1 MQICVVRFWLLIIRH
16 GQNKWQFWRYWQ
28 LKRKYK
34 RQTCAISNKLIISH
48 TQNWKSAKTTR
59 SIFWGPLT
67 TTTFFSPALV
77 AFWVV
82 VIVLPS
88 RVTTVLQWR
97 PSVVSSSNSSPILK
111 HQTSYFSFWSDS
123 VIFSDLNF
131 SSMLLTVVLVTIV
144 QLPPSSEM
152 VITGVEARAAFLRMN
167 PTPRAFRNSS
177 YFSHETCV
185 YVPVMGAIFWCCSGG
200 VWMCSEV
207 VWLLTAR
214 RLTWSLHVG
223 WDKQRWSTYNSC
235 SLAVASTDTDWKGTA
250 PEKSHPPHRRI
261 LYTHTHT
268 HICLMLN
275 MDIVIECTFYHHVN
289 NQECVVTTVPGHEVF

>member
-48 TQNWKSAKTTR
+48 TQNWKSVKTTR

-131 SSMLLTVVLVTIV
+131 SSILLTVVLVTIV

-185 YVPVMGAIFWCCSGG
+185 YVPVMGAIFGAARLVSGCA
-200 VWMCSEV
+200 V
-207 VWLLTAR
+207 
-214 RLTWSLHVG
+214 
-223 WDKQRWSTYNSC
+223 RWYSC
-235 SLAVASTDTDWKGTA
+235 SQPEGWHGVYTLGEISRDGVLTTLALWPLHQQTQTGKAQHLKNPTHLTDG
-250 PEKSHPPHRRI
+250 
-261 LYTHTHT
+261 YTHTHLRWG
-268 HICLMLN
+268 LMLN